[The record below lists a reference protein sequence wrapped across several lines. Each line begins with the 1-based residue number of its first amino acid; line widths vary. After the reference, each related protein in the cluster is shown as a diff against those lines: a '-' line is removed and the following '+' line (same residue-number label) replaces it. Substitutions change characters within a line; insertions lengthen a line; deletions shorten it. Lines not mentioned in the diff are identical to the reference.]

1 MTNSF
6 PHYRRRSLFGP
17 LLVVAIG
24 VIILLANIG
33 YISRPGLFHW
43 FSRYWPVVL
52 IVWGVTKF
60 IEYTIAKNRNEPYP
74 GIGAGG
80 VVFVVFL
87 VMFGMAATG
96 VSRVDWGWVDIDP
109 GDDFGDWG
117 VFGNRYEFTQNFAT
131 PMPAGTQVRVLS
143 TRGDITITPS
153 PDNEAHAFIH
163 KFMRGHSQDE
173 ANQFNNATQAKF
185 EQQGSV
191 WVLDMTGGSF
201 RPGRFNMELQL
212 PPKYAVSLVDNRG
225 DVRISQIQSDIE
237 VETSHGDITAEQ
249 IKGNALLRA
258 HHGDVSAKSVN
269 GNLNVDGD
277 VGDSTVSDVG
287 GTLTFTGSY
296 SGDIQLS
303 RIGGEV
309 RFTSIRTDLQ
319 LAKLDGDLSMDRGD
333 LKGSSITG
341 PFTVRTET
349 KDISLENI
357 TGDIHIQDRRGDI
370 EIVTKAP
377 VGNMDII
384 TTGGEINV
392 HLPEQAGFQVD
403 AESNGGEIQS
413 DFGLNIN
420 NQRGNA
426 TATGTVGKGGPVVKL
441 KTSRGTIQI
450 HKQ

>member
-6 PHYRRRSLFGP
+6 QHYRRRSLFGP
-17 LLVVAIG
+17 LFVVAIG
-24 VIILLANIG
+24 VLILVANLGYVSGPKLA
-33 YISRPGLFHW
+33 LW

-60 IEYTIAKNRNEPYP
+60 IEYQIARSRNEPYP
-74 GIGAGG
+74 GIGGGG
-80 VVFVVFL
+80 VIFVVFL
-87 VMFGMAATG
+87 VLFGMAATG
-96 VSRVDWGWVDIDP
+96 ISRMNFDWDIDP
-109 GDDFGDWG
+109 GDDWG
-117 VFGNRYEFTQNFAT
+117 AWFGNRYEFTENFAT
-131 PMPAGTQVRVLS
+131 PMPTGTQVRVLS
-143 TRGDITITPS
+143 ARGDITITPS

-163 KFMRGHSQDE
+163 KFVRSRSQDE
-173 ANQFNNATQAKF
+173 ANQFNNATHVKF

-191 WVLDMTGGSF
+191 WLLDMTGGNF
-201 RPGRFNMELQL
+201 PQGRFNMELQV
-212 PPKYAVSLVDNRG
+212 PPKYAVSLTDRRGDIHVSQIQADVEIETSRG
-225 DVRISQIQSDIE
+225 DVTI
-237 VETSHGDITAEQ
+237 EQ
-249 IKGNALLRA
+249 IKGNALVRE
-258 HHGDVSAKSVN
+258 HRGDVKATGVT

-277 VGDSTVSDVG
+277 VSDSTVSDVG

-303 RIGGEV
+303 RIAGQV

-333 LKGSSITG
+333 LKGNSITG

-349 KDISLENI
+349 KDINLENI
-357 TGDIHIQDRRGDI
+357 TGDVHIQDRRGDI

-377 VGNMDII
+377 LGNMDII

-392 HLPEQAGFQVD
+392 HLPEQPGFQVD

-413 DFGLNIN
+413 DFALNIS

-426 TATGTVGKGGPVVKL
+426 TASGTVGKGGPVVKL
-441 KTSRGTIQI
+441 KTSRGTIQL
-450 HKQ
+450 HKD